1 MTSST
6 GNHSENANKL
16 PLRFFA
22 LAVGLIAIFFMQC
35 MLTARRDSLNWDES
49 QHLYSGW
56 LSWKHADFG
65 FNPEVPP
72 LIKMWC
78 AIPLLHRQI
87 QQPAYINAPF
97 KLEGF
102 ALGQKFMAINGIDR
116 TLIPARF
123 MAALLSVMLAIL
135 LFITAKELFGAAPAL
150 FALALF
156 TFDPNF
162 LAHDAYV
169 TTDIG
174 AALTTLLAV
183 YAFYRFTKCPT
194 VPRMLLLAIA
204 VGLGLTAK
212 FTGVLIVPI
221 LVLIA
226 AAETWRSRTPRSS
239 NPKTASA
246 SQMLVCLCTATAFG
260 LFCIW
265 AIYGFRYQARPAP
278 LELNP
283 SAASYLQGLSSPISR
298 NAMSFGARHHLL
310 PEAYLYGLADT
321 KISGDDYPS
330 YFFGKMYPHAPHWYY
345 PAALLIKSTIPFLV
359 LLFLTVALIVM
370 GQWRAGR
377 EIIFLTIPAV
387 VLFAVATLSV
397 FGIGFRHLFS
407 IFPPLYILISG
418 AAFYLANR
426 DRRWRPALA
435 LLLVWQ
441 IATALFSIPGG
452 VAYANEAW
460 GGSSHTHLYLSDSNT
475 DWGQQLKMVKIY
487 LDKHPGRPCYF
498 AYFAQGPVNFT
509 DYGIKCQQ
517 LPTSSGSWLGFP
529 PMSFASG
536 PTVSGTILI
545 SGGNLDGVDRPGK
558 LNPYEQFRIL
568 QPTATIDEAVYVYE
582 GTFTL
587 PLAAALSHAEASQ
600 SLIRQ
605 KRYDGALA
613 EAKLATQL
621 APESTDALTA
631 LGDALDG
638 LHRAPEAKVAY
649 AAALQAAQTIEPEFQ
664 VGAVSAL
671 KAKINGAQP

>member
-6 GNHSENANKL
+6 GNPLENANKL
-16 PLRFFA
+16 PLRWFA
-22 LAVGLIAIFFMQC
+22 LAVALIAIFFMQC
-35 MLTARRDSLNWDES
+35 MLTAKRDSLNWDES

-87 QQPAYINAPF
+87 QQPAYINTHF

-116 TLIPARF
+116 TLLPARF
-123 MAALLSVMLAIL
+123 MASLLSVMLAIL
-135 LFITAKELFGAAPAL
+135 LFIAAREMFGTAPAL

-174 AALTTLLAV
+174 AALTTLLAI
-183 YAFYRFTKCPT
+183 YAFYRFTKRPT
-194 VPRMLLLAIA
+194 ALRMLLLAIA
-204 VGLGLTAK
+204 VGLGLIAK

-226 AAETWRSRTPRSS
+226 AAETWRSRTSRSS
-239 NPKTASA
+239 NPTTAWA
-246 SQMLVCLCTATAFG
+246 LQMLVALCTATAFG
-260 LFCIW
+260 LLCIW
-265 AIYGFRYQARPAP
+265 AIYGFRYQARPAG

-283 SAASYLQGLSSPISR
+283 SAASYLQQLKSPLSR
-298 NAMSFGARHHLL
+298 NAMNFAAQHHLL

-330 YFFGKMYPHAPHWYY
+330 YFFGKMYPHAPHSYY

-359 LLFLTVALIVM
+359 LLFLTIAVIVI

-387 VLFAVATLSV
+387 VLFAVATFSV

-426 DRRWRPALA
+426 NRKWRPALA

-441 IATALFSIPGG
+441 IATALISIPGG
-452 VAYANEAW
+452 VAYANEVW
-460 GGSSHTHLYLSDSNT
+460 GGSSRTHLYLSDSNT
-475 DWGQQLKMVKIY
+475 DWGQQLKMVKAY
-487 LDKHPGRPCYF
+487 LDKHPEKPCYF

-509 DYGIKCQQ
+509 DYGIHCQQ
-517 LPTSSGSWLGFP
+517 LPTSSGSWLGLS
-529 PMSFASG
+529 PMRFDTG
-536 PTVSGTILI
+536 PTISGNILI

-558 LNPYEQFRIL
+558 LNPYEQFRTL
-568 QPTATIDEAVYVYE
+568 KPTATIDEAVYVYE

-587 PLAAALSHAEASQ
+587 PLAAALSHAEVAQ

-605 KRYDGALA
+605 KRYDEALV

-621 APESTDALTA
+621 APECTDALTA

-638 LHRAPEAKVAY
+638 LHRTPEAEAAY

-664 VGAVSAL
+664 AGAVPAL
-671 KAKINGAQP
+671 QAKINGQQP